1 MFRRLGCL
9 ITPPLAGGIIL
20 LGMQLG
26 GCSPKT
32 SDAPQ
37 TPQPSPPAA
46 AAPATPSA
54 VTPSRPSDFSLHEPA
69 QRAMTS
75 VVNIYTAK
83 RLRTRRPGL
92 PEGSPLRRFFGEPPD
107 EPRTATSLG
116 SGVIVT
122 KDGLILTNNHVI
134 EGADEI
140 AVQVS
145 NANKRAT
152 AKIIGADPDTDLAVI
167 KAESDNL
174 SPITFGDSERI
185 QVGDF
190 VLAIGDPFGV
200 GQTVTMGIV
209 SATGRNRLGIN
220 PIENFIQT
228 DAPINPGNSGGALVD
243 VRGEL
248 IGINSAIYSESGG
261 SLGIGFAIPVSMAKQ
276 VMEQLVKT
284 GRVNR
289 GWLGVQMEEIS
300 PERARQLGLSDQTGA
315 LVTAVVPGGPAER
328 AGLRRG
334 DVVRTINGKPVTD
347 SGMLLREITSLAP
360 GQTAELTISRNGK
373 EQQVRLE
380 VGQRPSTRAE
390 R

>member
-1 MFRRLGCL
+1 
-9 ITPPLAGGIIL
+9 
-20 LGMQLG
+20 
-26 GCSPKT
+26 
-32 SDAPQ
+32 
-37 TPQPSPPAA
+37 
-46 AAPATPSA
+46 
-54 VTPSRPSDFSLHEPA
+54 
-69 QRAMTS
+69 MTS

-83 RLRTRRPGL
+83 RLRTRRPAL

-145 NANKRAT
+145 TGNKRAT
-152 AKIIGADPDTDLAVI
+152 AKVIGADPDTDLAVI

-284 GRVNR
+284 GRVSR

-300 PERARQLGLSDQTGA
+300 PEQARALRLSDQTGA

-334 DVVRTINGKPVTD
+334 DVVRMINGKPVTD

-373 EQQVRLE
+373 EQQVKLE

>member
-1 MFRRLGCL
+1 MFRRLGHL

-26 GCSPKT
+26 GCSAKS
-32 SDAPQ
+32 SDVPQ

-46 AAPATPSA
+46 AAPATPPA
-54 VTPSRPSDFSLHEPA
+54 ITPSRPSDFSLHEPA

-83 RLRTRRPGL
+83 RLRSRRPAL

-145 NANKRAT
+145 TGNKRAT
-152 AKIIGADPDTDLAVI
+152 AKVIGADPDTDLAVI
-167 KAESDNL
+167 KAEADNL

-300 PERARQLGLSDQTGA
+300 PERARQLRLSDQTGA

-328 AGLRRG
+328 AGLRPG
-334 DVVRTINGKPVTD
+334 DVVRMINGKPVTD
-347 SGMLLREITSLAP
+347 SGTLLREITSLAP

-373 EQQVRLE
+373 EQQVKLE
-380 VGQRPSTRAE
+380 VGQRPTMRAA